1 MLLLKW
7 TYIFNIPTKSNKHA
21 FKKMYFIITNV
32 YNYFISLKTLKNIL
46 GLYDFLMQK
55 RDISLKN
62 DE

>member
-1 MLLLKW
+1 
-7 TYIFNIPTKSNKHA
+7 
-21 FKKMYFIITNV
+21 MYFIITNV